1 MILSDA
7 AIKNRTTVLVLI
19 ILIIVSGL
27 YSYVALPREAE
38 PEVPIP
44 FVIVSTQY
52 EGISPED
59 VETAVTMKIEK
70 ELQGLKC
77 LEEIKSSS
85 AEGISLITIEFTPD
99 IDIEDA
105 LQRVRDKVDRARG
118 ELPREIEE
126 PMIREINVSD
136 FPVLVMNLYGPVS
149 LVHLKEIAEDLEDI
163 FEAIPGVLDA
173 TVSGGLER
181 EIRLEFD
188 PDRLVAYKISL
199 AELISLIPS
208 ENVNISSGNVE
219 SAEAKFS
226 VRVPGEFVRPDEVDH
241 LLLTV
246 REGKPIYLSDVA
258 KVRDTFKDRE
268 GYSRINGQ
276 ECVTL
281 SIQKRTGANIIEIV
295 DRIKAVMAKAQSHL
309 PTGVSYT
316 FTLDDSK
323 DIRRMVSELENSILS
338 GLILVVGVLF
348 VFLGWRTSLIVG
360 FAIPLSM
367 LISFGILLAMGYTL
381 NIVVLFSLTLAL
393 GMLVDNAIVITENI
407 YRHHQEGKPLV
418 QAGMDGTAEVA
429 WPVITST
436 ATTLAAFAP
445 MMFWPGI
452 IGEFMSFLPITLI
465 ITLSAS
471 LFVALV
477 ITPMLSTV
485 LIRLKAEHRAG
496 VTEGPFLRRYRA
508 VLELALAHRPTT
520 LILAVM
526 VLVGLTI
533 GYVRHGHGVEFFPEV
548 DPQRA
553 YIDLRGAQGTALSES
568 DRRARMIEDVLVDYY
583 GDNKDRDLRNYVA
596 SVGAG
601 SESGARSLQVGTSG
615 SHRSRINLDFHDY
628 QDRRRHSAQAL
639 MEIRSKLPKLTGV
652 EVRVKKSEHGPPR
665 GEPVTVEIAGEDFK
679 VLTRL
684 SDEVQR
690 RIIDVPGL
698 VNLREDYER
707 AKPELQF
714 IVDRQR
720 AMLLSVNTQVIGEFL
735 KTAFWGRKVSTYR
748 QYDDEYDITVR
759 LPRADRLR
767 IEDLY
772 RLQVPNLAGRPVP
785 LSSLGEFVYTGG
797 KGTIERIDQKRVITV
812 LAEAEGRLG
821 NDVLA
826 DVQKRLS
833 ELDLPP
839 GYTIKYA
846 GETEKQDESSAF
858 LEKAFIAA
866 LLLITLIL
874 VAQFNS
880 LRIPFIV
887 MTTVILS
894 LIGVLVGLLV
904 FKMPFG
910 VVMTGVGVIS
920 LAGVVVNNAIVL
932 LDYTRQLQDRGMT
945 LVQASVQA
953 GMTRLRPVLLTAI
966 TTVLGLIPMAA
977 GISFNFRQLRWE
989 FGSESAEWWG
999 SMAIAVIFGLTFA
1012 TILTLVVVPTLYCM
1026 LHQRGERLAA
1036 ERRAA
1041 EAGETCLP

>member
-1 MILSDA
+1 MIISDA
-7 AIKNRTTVLVLI
+7 AIKNRTTVFVLI
-19 ILIIVSGL
+19 FGIVVCGL
-27 YSYVALPREAE
+27 YSYIALPRESE
-38 PEVPIP
+38 PDVPIP
-44 FVIVSTQY
+44 FVIVTTTY
-52 EGISPED
+52 EGVSPED

-70 ELQGLKC
+70 ELQGLKG
-77 LEEIKSSS
+77 LEEIRSSS
-85 AEGISLITIEFTPD
+85 AEGTSLILIEFTPD
-99 IDIEDA
+99 IDIDDA

-118 ELPREIEE
+118 ELPQEIEE
-126 PMIREINVSD
+126 PTIREINVSD
-136 FPVLVMNLYGPVS
+136 FPILVMNLSGPVS
-149 LVHLKEIAEDLEDI
+149 LVHLKEIAEELEDR
-163 FEAIPGVLDA
+163 FEAISGVLDA

-188 PDRLVAYKISL
+188 PDRMVAYNISL
-199 AELISLIPS
+199 AELITLIPS

-219 SAEAKFS
+219 SDEAKFS

-246 REGKPIYLSDVA
+246 RNGVPIYLSDVA

-268 GYSRINGQ
+268 GLSRINGQ
-276 ECVTL
+276 DCVTI

-295 DRIKAVMAKAQSHL
+295 DEIKVIMSKAESYL
-309 PTGVSYT
+309 PSGVDYH

-323 DIRRMVSELENSILS
+323 DIRRMVNELENSILS
-338 GLILVVGVLF
+338 GLILVVAVLF
-348 VFLGWRTSLIVG
+348 LSLGWRTSLIVG

-367 LISFGILLAMGYTL
+367 LISFAILLGIGHTL

-407 YRHHQEGKPLV
+407 YRHHQEGKPIL
-418 QAGMDGTAEVA
+418 QAGMDGVAEVA

-436 ATTLAAFAP
+436 ATTVAGFTPLLL
-445 MMFWPGI
+445 WPGI
-452 IGEFMSFLPITLI
+452 IGKFMKFLPTTLI

-477 ITPMLSTV
+477 ITPCLATV
-485 LIRLKAEHRAG
+485 LIRLRAG
-496 VTEGPFLRRYRA
+496 DRSEPTEGRFLRRYRA

-520 LILAVM
+520 LALAVM
-526 VLVGLTI
+526 LLAGLGI
-533 GYVRHGHGVEFFPEV
+533 AYSRFGHGVEFFPDAE
-548 DPQRA
+548 PQRA
-553 YIDLRGAQGTALSES
+553 YIDLRGSQGTPLSES
-568 DRRARMIEDVLVDYY
+568 DVRVQLVEALVKDYY
-583 GDNKDRDLRNYVA
+583 GPDRDLRNYVTN
-596 SVGAG
+596 VGAG
-601 SESGARSLQVGTSG
+601 AASSGKSLTVGTG
-615 SHRSRINLDFHDY
+615 GTHRARLNLDFYDY
-628 QDRRRHSAQAL
+628 QDRPRSSEEAL
-639 MEIRSKLPKLTGV
+639 HEIRSKMPDLTGV
-652 EVRVKKSEHGPPR
+652 EVRVKKSQHGPPR
-665 GEPVTVEIAGEDFK
+665 GEPVTVEIAGEDFN

-714 IVDRQR
+714 MVDRQR

-748 QYDDEYDITVR
+748 QFEDEYDITVR
-759 LPRADRLR
+759 LPPADRKR
-767 IEDLY
+767 IEDLK

-785 LSSLGEFVYTGG
+785 LSSLGHFVYTGG

-826 DVQKRLS
+826 DVQQRLA
-833 ELDLPP
+833 EVELPP
-839 GYTIKYA
+839 GYTFNYA
-846 GETEKQDESSAF
+846 GESEKQDEASAF
-858 LEKAFIAA
+858 LAKAFAAA
-866 LLLITLIL
+866 LMLITLIL

-887 MTTVILS
+887 MTTVVLS
-894 LIGVLVGLLV
+894 LIGVLMGLLV
-904 FKMPFG
+904 FNMPFG

-932 LDYTRQLQDRGMT
+932 LDYTRQLRARGMT

-953 GMTRLRPVLLTAI
+953 GMTRLRPVLLTAV

-977 GISFNFRQLRWE
+977 GISFNFRMLRWE
-989 FGSESAEWWG
+989 FGGESAQWWG

-1012 TILTLVVVPTLYCM
+1012 TVLTLIVVPTLYCM
-1026 LHQRGERLAA
+1026 LHQRGERRAA
-1036 ERRAA
+1036 ERAA
-1041 EAGETCLP
+1041 DTYQT

>member
-1 MILSDA
+1 MIISNV
-7 AIKNRTTVLVLI
+7 AIQNRTTVYVV
-19 ILIIVSGL
+19 ILMIIVGGL
-27 YSYVALPREAE
+27 YSYAALPREAE

-44 FVIVSTQY
+44 FVVVTTQY
-52 EGISPED
+52 EGVSPED

-70 ELQGLKC
+70 ELQGLKG
-77 LEEIKSSS
+77 LEEIQSSS
-85 AEGISLITIEFTPD
+85 AEGMSLIRIEFTPD

-118 ELPREIEE
+118 EMPRDIEE
-126 PMIREINVSD
+126 PMIREINISD
-136 FPVLVMNLYGPVS
+136 FPILVMNLSGPVS
-149 LVHLKEIAEDLEDI
+149 LVHLKEIAEDLEDY

-173 TVSGGLER
+173 TISGGLER

-188 PDRLVAYKISL
+188 PDRMVAYNISL
-199 AELISLIPS
+199 PELISLIPS

-219 SAEAKFS
+219 SEEAKFS

-246 REGKPIYLSDVA
+246 RDGTPIYLSDVA
-258 KVRDTFKDRE
+258 QVRDTFKDRE
-268 GYSRINGQ
+268 GYSRINGKD
-276 ECVTL
+276 CVTI
-281 SIQKRTGANIIEIV
+281 SVQKRTGANIIQLV
-295 DRIKAVMAKAQSHL
+295 DSVKAIMEKARSHL
-309 PTGVSYT
+309 PSGVEYS

-323 DIRRMVSELENSILS
+323 EIRRMVNELENSILS

-348 VFLGWRTSLIVG
+348 LFLGWRTSLIVA

-367 LISFGILLAMGYTL
+367 LLSFSVLLGLGHTL
-381 NIVVLFSLTLAL
+381 NICVLFSLTLAL

-407 YRHHQEGKPLV
+407 YRHHQEGKDLI
-418 QAGMDGTAEVA
+418 QAGMDGVSEVA

-445 MMFWPGI
+445 MMFWPGV
-452 IGEFMSFLPITLI
+452 IGEFMKLLPITLI

-477 ITPMLSTV
+477 ITPTLSTA
-485 LIRLKAEHRAG
+485 LIRLKSEHHG
-496 VTEGPFLRRYRA
+496 QQTEGRLMRRYRA
-508 VLELALAHRPTT
+508 VLETALAHRPTT
-520 LILAVM
+520 LMLSILLLIGLAV
-526 VLVGLTI
+526 
-533 GYVRHGHGVEFFPEV
+533 GYAKFGHGVEFFPDV

-553 YIDLRGAQGTALSES
+553 YVDLRAAQGTSLSES
-568 DRRARMIEDVLVDYY
+568 NRRALMVEKLLEEYR
-583 GDNKDRDLRNYVA
+583 GDDKDLENHIA
-596 SVGAG
+596 TVGAG
-601 SESGARSLQVGTSG
+601 AGSGMKTLQVGTSG
-615 SHRSRINLDFHDY
+615 SHRIRLNLDFHDY
-628 QDRRRHSAQAL
+628 QDRRRPSAVAL
-639 MEIRSKLPKLTGV
+639 QEIRANLPELTGV
-652 EVRVKKSEHGPPR
+652 EVRVKKSQHGPPR
-665 GEPVTVEIAGEDFK
+665 GEPVTIEIAGKDFN

-690 RIIDVPGL
+690 RIVDVPGL

-720 AMLLSVNTQVIGEFL
+720 AMLLKVNTQVIGEFL

-748 QYDDEYDITVR
+748 QFEDEYDITVR
-759 LPRADRLR
+759 LPLADRRR
-767 IEDLY
+767 IDDLK
-772 RLQVPNLAGRPVP
+772 RLQVPNLVGKPVP

-812 LAEAEGRLG
+812 LAEAEGRLS

-826 DVQKRLS
+826 DVQKRLAKM
-833 ELDLPP
+833 ELPA
-839 GYTIKYA
+839 GYTITYA
-846 GETEKQDESSAF
+846 GENEKQDEAKAF
-858 LEKAFIAA
+858 LERAFVAS

-887 MTTVILS
+887 LTTVVLS
-894 LIGVLVGLLV
+894 LIGVLLGLLV
-904 FKMPFG
+904 FNMPFG

-932 LDYTRQLQDRGMT
+932 LDYTRQLRDRGMT
-945 LVQASVQA
+945 IVQASIQA

-966 TTVLGLIPMAA
+966 TTILGLIPMAA
-977 GISFNFRQLRWE
+977 GISFNFRKLQWE

-1012 TILTLVVVPTLYCM
+1012 TVLTLIVVPTLYCM
-1026 LHQRGERLAA
+1026 LHQRQERLAR
-1036 ERRAA
+1036 ERASR
-1041 EAGETCLP
+1041 